1 MLPSKPELLSA
12 HSQNVAALLSLDTL
26 GNRALLKAS
35 LLAAGLTD
43 AQSSALCL
51 TLPPP
56 RPSQWPL
63 RKKLTVLLGPY
74 LAAALAAYSAGAYAL
89 AAAPLRAAWHVS
101 ETAYAVGI
109 TIFVSA
115 FGFAPMV
122 LAPVSEAHGR
132 YWVFVGAG
140 AVFFLGTLGCAVT
153 AGYAGMLVSRFVT
166 GMGASVFAT
175 LTGGVVADVY
185 DREARNTPMALYSLM
200 IMAGTGLGPLVSGVV
215 VDALGWRW
223 IFYLQMML
231 IAATLALILV
241 LFEETRANVVLARL
255 CHALNKQLAETHPAS
270 RLRFHPSVVQ
280 ETLDIGLVYRS
291 FVFPLRLLV
300 AEPVVLCFSLWVSFA
315 WAILHAVQQH
325 RHRLPR
331 RLRLLQPAGWSC
343 LRRRCRGLV
352 SECLPRHHA
361 GSRAAPPLAAPGRL
375 HHTGKSAALD
385 QCAVSA
391 ATRRAVLVRV
401 DGKSRGPLDLPGAG
415 CRSMHHGHL
424 QHLSRRLQLLGR
436 HVWALL
442 VVGAG
447 GAEHVSQPAGGH
459 LSVVYAH
466 YAAESDVPRHGESPR
481 GAWTCVD
488 GCPVA
493 SKLFRAPDSGQE
505 SICQDGDGGMS
516 VTGWFGLSCLDH
528 LCRRQ
533 VQSQSW
539 QKKRKSKFGAY
550 YAVSNVVIVANLL
563 SQAKEREYLALQ
575 LWKLSR

>member
-300 AEPVVLCFSLWVSFA
+300 AEPVVLCFSLIGIVFRGVYGFSSRQVGLVFVA
-315 WAILHAVQQH
+315 VVAASCLSACLAITQGPVL
-325 RHRLPR
+325 R
-331 RLRLLQPAGWSC
+331 RLWPHRAASTTPESRLLSTSVQSVLLPAGLFWFGWTASPEVHWIFPALAVGAC
-343 LRRRCRGLV
+343 TMGIFSIYLAVFNYLADTYGRYSSSAQAAQSMCRNLLAGIFPLFTHIMLRNLTYHGT
-352 SECLPRHHA
+352 
-361 GSRAAPPLAAPGRL
+361 GS
-375 HHTGKSAALD
+375 
-385 QCAVSA
+385 
-391 ATRRAVLVRV
+391 
-401 DGKSRGPLDLPGAG
+401 
-415 CRSMHHGHL
+415 
-424 QHLSRRLQLLGR
+424 LLGGLGL
-436 HVWALL
+436 ALT
-442 VVGAG
+442 A
-447 GAEHVSQPAGGH
+447 
-459 LSVVYAH
+459 
-466 YAAESDVPRHGESPR
+466 VP
-481 GAWTCVD
+481 W
-488 GCPVA
+488 
-493 SKLFRAPDSGQE
+493 
-505 SICQDGDGGMS
+505 
-516 VTGWFGLSCLDH
+516 
-528 LCRRQ
+528 
-533 VQSQSW
+533 
-539 QKKRKSKFGAY
+539 
-550 YAVSNVVIVANLL
+550 LL
-563 SQAKEREYLALQ
+563 SFFGPQIRAKSPFAKTVMEE
-575 LWKLSR
+575 